1 MTRKKIKNSRTYI
14 LDDLRLGHNYR
25 ASPNCP
31 KEENSYRAK
40 QHSYEWGKVF
50 NPVNFTIHFKMN
62 NDSRTAIKTLLIVNK
77 YLNIIN

>member
-1 MTRKKIKNSRTYI
+1 
-14 LDDLRLGHNYR
+14 
-25 ASPNCP
+25 CP